1 MPKIEHFTDI
11 VAWQKARILTKDI
24 DALPC
29 QGAFARDFGLAGQ
42 MQQASVSIVSNIAE
56 GCARSGLAEF
66 QQFLSIAKASSA
78 EVESLLY
85 VAFDAGYINQATFDR
100 KVAQKEE
107 VARLVGTF
115 RSAIERE
122 RRQKA

>member
-11 VAWQKARILTKDI
+11 LAWQKARILTKEVY
-24 DALPC
+24 ALTP
-29 QGAFARDFGLAGQ
+29 QGGFARDFGLAGQ
-42 MQQASVSIVSNIAE
+42 VQRASVSIMSNIAE
-56 GCARSGLAEF
+56 GFARSGLAEF
-66 QQFLSIAKASSA
+66 QQFLSIAKASCA

-100 KVAQKEE
+100 RVAQTEE
-107 VARLVGTF
+107 VARLVGGF
-115 RSAIERE
+115 RSAVERE